1 MKAICFVTLLAAATP
16 SLVLGGPARPE
27 KQWVQR
33 VAFSSGSL
41 SNLSDQPQE
50 KIVGV
55 LSAPAASRVRVALTQ
70 AALGTASAV
79 RFVSLKDGQTQTLN
93 AAQLEMWSARS
104 ALFNGDSV
112 RLEVILAPG
121 DRDVSVQVE
130 EVLAFSMQ
138 IDDVNGADSSA
149 SPLAPETLCGG
160 DDRGASNDNRVGRL
174 SGNCTGWLVA
184 NGAVLTAGHCFTVAG
199 DILEV
204 NIPASGPDG
213 ATVASAV
220 QDQFPVLAGSITRG
234 LDDSVLGNDWGV
246 FRLGPN
252 SLGQFAHQLHGF
264 FRMTR
269 ELPAPGGG
277 TRVTGCGVDNSP
289 QGSQPSVCSGDR
301 CGLNAQ
307 NQTLQTATGTFTAE
321 TGSGSAI
328 SLSYAVDTEPANSGS
343 PIIWEGTGF
352 TIGIHTNGG
361 CVENGGANTGTSFE
375 LDALE
380 NAIAAVPGPNCRYL
394 DPIKAPGGAED
405 GTVFRPHDTLVEA
418 VNAVP
423 AGGRLSIVAGAYSPG
438 GVPFTKAM
446 TIGAPVGTVTFR

>member
-1 MKAICFVTLLAAATP
+1 MKAVCFILPLLVVAASGA
-16 SLVLGGPARPE
+16 LGGPERLE
-27 KQWVQR
+27 KQWAQR
-33 VAFSSGSL
+33 VDIASGAL

-55 LSAPAASRVRVALTQ
+55 LTAPTASRVRVALTQ

-79 RFVSLKDGQTQTLN
+79 RFVSIKDGQSQILN
-93 AAQLEMWSARS
+93 AAQLEMWSGKS

-138 IDDVNGADSSA
+138 IDDEKSVGSA
-149 SPLAPETLCGG
+149 APPTLDTLCGA
-160 DDRGASNDNRVGRL
+160 DNRVASNDNRVGRL
-174 SGNCTGWLVA
+174 NGNCTGWLVA

-199 DILEV
+199 NILEV

-213 ATVASAV
+213 VTVASAV
-220 QDQFPVLAGSITRG
+220 QDQFPVLAGSIARG
-234 LDDSVLGNDWGV
+234 DDTVVGNDWTL
-246 FRLGPN
+246 FRIGPN
-252 SLGQFAHQLHGF
+252 NLGQFAHQLHGF

-269 ELPAPGGG
+269 ELPIPGA
-277 TRVTGCGVDNSP
+277 TARVTGCGVDNSP
-289 QGSQPSVCSGDR
+289 QGSQPSVCSGGR
-301 CGLNAQ
+301 CGFNAQ
-307 NQTLQTATGTFTAE
+307 NQTLQTSTGTFIGE
-321 TGSGSAI
+321 TGNGTEI

-343 PIIWEGTGF
+343 PVIWEGTGF
-352 TIGIHTNGG
+352 AIGIHTNGG
-361 CVENGGANTGTSFE
+361 CLENGGENTGTSFE

-394 DPIKAPGGAED
+394 DPVKVPGGAED

-423 AGGRLSIVAGAYSPG
+423 AGGNLSIIAGAYSPA

-446 TIGAPVGTVTFR
+446 TISAPVGTVTFR